1 MQSVRFDTLA
11 RALSEGTPRRPVILG
26 LATALST
33 IALTRIPLTSA
44 KRGKHHKR
52 RKRKKPLVFNEFG
65 CISVGLHCRGRD
77 DLCCS
82 GICAGKKPKQGK
94 RDRRRCAAHDTG
106 GCTATN
112 RQCAAGSCTTSTGR
126 AGGCVTTTGNAPYCA
141 DVIQSAPCQKD
152 ADCQVRCGP
161 LAACIL
167 CPPIANDPTGGRH
180 CAGPGA
186 CVAP

>member
-1 MQSVRFDTLA
+1 MLSTRFDILTRALTDGSVRRTVIRRLA
-11 RALSEGTPRRPVILG
+11 AALGM
-26 LATALST
+26 
-33 IALTRIPLTSA
+33 IALTPRPLTTA
-44 KRGKHHKR
+44 KKGTSHKR
-52 RKRKKPLVFNEFG
+52 RRRKKSLVFNEFG
-65 CISVGLHCRGRD
+65 CISVGLPCRGKE

-82 GICAGKKPKQGK
+82 GICAGKKPKKGK

-112 RQCAAGSCTTSTGR
+112 RQCAAGSCTTSTGG

-152 ADCQVRCGP
+152 ADCRVRCGP

-167 CPPIANDPTGGRH
+167 CPPTTNDLTGGRH

-186 CVAP
+186 CTS